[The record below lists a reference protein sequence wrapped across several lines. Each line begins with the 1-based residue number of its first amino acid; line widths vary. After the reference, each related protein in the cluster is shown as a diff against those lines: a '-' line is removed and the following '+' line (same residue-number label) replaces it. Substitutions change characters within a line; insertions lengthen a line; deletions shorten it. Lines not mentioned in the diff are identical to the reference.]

1 MLSFIIILFLNVN
14 AWLHPFYV
22 SVTEIRQNEKTK
34 NLEISSRIFFD
45 DLEKTLEKKYQV
57 KVNILKPEDPK
68 KVNELLA
75 DYLQDRLQIKVNG
88 KLVKL
93 KFLGFEIEEEAAWC
107 YLEAPQTTPLKRL
120 DIEDAILFEAHPLQQ
135 NMVHVTVGKRRK
147 STKLDNPE
155 SQYTFQF

>member
-1 MLSFIIILFLNVN
+1 MLISLFVALLSLSTF
-14 AWLHPFYV
+14 LHPFFV
-22 SVTEIRQNEKTK
+22 SVTEIRLNEKSK

-68 KVNELLA
+68 KVNALIA
-75 DYLQDRLQIKVNG
+75 DYLQERLQLRVNG
-88 KLVKL
+88 KPVQL

-107 YLEAPQTTPLKRL
+107 YLEVPQITALKRL
-120 DIEDAILFEAHPLQQ
+120 EIEDAILFEEHPLQQ
-135 NMVHVTVGKRRK
+135 NMVHVTVGKQRQ

-155 SQYTFQF
+155 SRYTFNF

>member
-1 MLSFIIILFLNVN
+1 MLSFIILFLHVSS
-14 AWLHPFYV
+14 WLHPFYV

-45 DLEKTLEKKYQV
+45 DLETALEKKYQV
-57 KVNILKPEDPK
+57 KVNILKPENPQK
-68 KVNELLA
+68 INELIA
-75 DYLQDRLQIKVNG
+75 DYLQERLQLRVNG
-88 KLVKL
+88 KPVKL

-107 YLEAPQTTPLKRL
+107 YLETPQTTPLKRL

-135 NMVHVTVGKRRK
+135 NMVHVTVGNKRQ

-155 SQYTFQF
+155 SRYTFQF

>member
-1 MLSFIIILFLNVN
+1 MLSFIIIVCLNFS
-14 AWLHPFYV
+14 AWLHPFFV

-34 NLEISSRIFFD
+34 NLEVSSRIFFD
-45 DLEKTLEKKYQV
+45 DLEKTLEKKYKV

-68 KVNELLA
+68 KVNELIA
-75 DYLQDRLQIKVNG
+75 HYLQDCLQLKVNG

-107 YLEAPQTTPLKRL
+107 YLEAAQTTPLKRL
-120 DIEDAILFEAHPLQQ
+120 DIKDAILFEEHPLQQ
-135 NMVHVTVGKRRK
+135 NMVHVTVGNKRQ

-155 SQYTFQF
+155 SRYTFQF